1 MRFLFRF
8 DQLQM
13 QVRLDDSTKQVQV
26 IIAGLFGGC
35 NVDDAND
42 DDDDDVDDVDDADDY
57 CL

>member
-1 MRFLFRF
+1 MRFLFHF

-42 DDDDDVDDVDDADDY
+42 DDDDDVDDADDY
-57 CL
+57 C